1 MENEHTYAVIM
12 AGGSGERFWPLSTS
26 ARPKQFVSIFGG
38 KPLIRHAVDRLEGL
52 VPPERII
59 IVTADA
65 LVGATRE
72 ACPSVPHDN
81 IIGEPMR
88 RDTAAACALSLG
100 LVKARDPNGVAAI
113 LTADQLMADVETFRR
128 TLADAF
134 SVASSNDA
142 IVTIG
147 IVPTCP
153 ATGFGYIECGDE
165 CSLGVGTRMR
175 RALRF
180 VEKPDAATARSYVE
194 SGRFRW
200 NSGMFIWSVATMG
213 SAFAS
218 HAPQLLPLVDAAAT
232 ATSGTMLAE
241 RIATIYPGLVKISL
255 DYAVMEKCRNIITA
269 EGDFGWDDVGS
280 WPAIAAHMPADGN
293 GNIVLGAVAAED
305 SRDNIVVNTA
315 DGRILA
321 VLGCENMVVVQ
332 TPTATLV
339 CPKDSAQNLKAL
351 VKAVSAAPD
360 GGRFI

>member
-1 MENEHTYAVIM
+1 MDTTHNYAVIM

-38 KPLIRHAVDRLEGL
+38 RPLIRHAVDRLEGL

-59 IVTADA
+59 VVTAAA
-65 LVGATRE
+65 LVEATCE
-72 ACPSVPHDN
+72 ACPSVPAGN

-100 LVKARDPNGVAAI
+100 LVKARDPDGVAAI
-113 LTADQLMADVETFRR
+113 LTADQLMADVAGFRR

-134 SVASSNDA
+134 SVAASSDA

-147 IVPTCP
+147 IVPTYP
-153 ATGFGYIECGDE
+153 ATGFGYIEGGDE
-165 CSLGVGTRMR
+165 CDFGVGTRMR

-180 VEKPDAATARSYVE
+180 VEKPDEATASGYIE
-194 SGRFRW
+194 TGRFRW

-213 SAFAS
+213 GAFAS
-218 HAPQLLPLVDAAAT
+218 HAPQLVPLIEAAAT
-232 ATSGTMLAE
+232 AASGEMLDE
-241 RIATIYPGLVKISL
+241 RLAAIYPGLAKISL
-255 DYAVMEKCRNIITA
+255 DYAVMEKCGNIIMA

-280 WPAIAAHMPADGN
+280 WPSIAAHIPADGN
-293 GNIVLGAVAAED
+293 GNIALGRVVAED

-315 DGRILA
+315 DGRVLA
-321 VLGCENMVVVQ
+321 VLGCSDMVVVQ

-339 CPKDSAQNLKAL
+339 CPKGDAQNLKSL
-351 VKAVSAAPD
+351 VKAISASPD
-360 GGRFI
+360 GGKFI